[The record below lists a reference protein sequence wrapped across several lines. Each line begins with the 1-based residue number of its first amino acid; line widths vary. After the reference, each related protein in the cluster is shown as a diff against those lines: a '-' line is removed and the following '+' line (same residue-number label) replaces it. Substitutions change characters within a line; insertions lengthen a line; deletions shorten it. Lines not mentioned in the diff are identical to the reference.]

1 MIPFLKVSP
10 GFMPIRF
17 GVLCF
22 LVCPPK
28 KRIHIHIHSTFAVV
42 ISLARGEGYHVVPCR
57 TIHPS
62 LPRSPAE
69 PGSAPTRDVFDS
81 IIFHLRL
88 PIFALVK
95 GYSTFR
101 FNCQSLLLP
110 TGSRLGQNNFSSHV
124 MLLSR
129 YGPARWG

>member
-1 MIPFLKVSP
+1 MIPFLMFLP
-10 GFMPIRF
+10 
-17 GVLCF
+17 VLCRSGSEYSVF
-22 LVCPPK
+22 WFVPPK
-28 KRIHIHIHSTFAVV
+28 KRIHIHSTFAVV